1 MKPTGSPGAE
11 WIMTKFM
18 QIIASS
24 NGIAIRIRLIMYPIK
39 AYQIRTSKKEKR
51 EKRGNYAFPG
61 FTLVR
66 SSCVLTCRV
75 LRQLR

>member
-11 WIMTKFM
+11 CIMTKFM

-39 AYQIRTSKKEKR
+39 AYQIRTLKKKKEKR
-51 EKRGNYAFPG
+51 REITHFPVLLWCGLLAF
-61 FTLVR
+61 
-66 SSCVLTCRV
+66 
-75 LRQLR
+75 